1 MHPELQVRKR
11 MLLTTIILGGLF
23 LLVVARLWQLTVL
36 EAEALTQ
43 RGVSQWTKEGI
54 VMARRGTILDRGS
67 NVLALSATSYLSL
80 IHI

>member
-36 EAEALTQ
+36 EA
-43 RGVSQWTKEGI
+43 
-54 VMARRGTILDRGS
+54 
-67 NVLALSATSYLSL
+67 
-80 IHI
+80 